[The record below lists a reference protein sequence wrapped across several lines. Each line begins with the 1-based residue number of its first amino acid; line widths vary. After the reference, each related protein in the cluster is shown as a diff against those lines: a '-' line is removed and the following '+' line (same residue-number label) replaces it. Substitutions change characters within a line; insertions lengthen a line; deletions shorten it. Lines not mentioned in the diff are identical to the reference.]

1 MARRSMMR
9 DRMRDMARRR
19 RDMRSRRGDYGYEM
33 GDRVRTMEHYPE
45 YSYGRDSRY
54 DRTANRRE
62 YESTRK
68 YDGHYDY
75 PMMRDYGEKYF
86 PKEELVEWIDDLRDE
101 IEPQFRPMYEKEQI
115 IRRAKE
121 MGVRFD
127 DYTEDE
133 FVATA
138 LMIATDYGR
147 TVGMN
152 EIDKIYRMAVDFLED
167 KDADL
172 QGGEKLFAYYE
183 NVVCV
188 D

>member
-33 GDRVRTMEHYPE
+33 GDRVRSMEHYPE
-45 YSYGRDSRY
+45 YSYGKDSRY
-54 DRTANRRE
+54 ERTPSRRIDE
-62 YESTRK
+62 RHRE
-68 YDGHYDY
+68 YDGHYY
-75 PMMRDYGEKYF
+75 GPMMRDYGEKYF
-86 PKEELVEWIDDLRDE
+86 PKEELEEWTDDLFDE
-101 IEPQFRPMYEKEQI
+101 IEPQFRQMYEKDQVV
-115 IRRAKE
+115 RRARE

-127 DYTEDE
+127 EYTEDE

-152 EIDKIYRMAVDFLED
+152 EVDKIYRMAVDFLED